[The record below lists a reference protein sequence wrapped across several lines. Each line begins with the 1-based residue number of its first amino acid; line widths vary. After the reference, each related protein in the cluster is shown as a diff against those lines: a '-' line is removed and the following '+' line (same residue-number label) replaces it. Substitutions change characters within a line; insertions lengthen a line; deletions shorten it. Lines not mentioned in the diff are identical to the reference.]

1 MVPTYILFIA
11 TKNIVEI
18 NDLKMLLEN
27 EFEMKDLVAVKRY
40 SEWRFRG
47 YKGETIIHFLI
58 KIHIETLL
66 II

>member
-1 MVPTYILFIA
+1 MVLTYILLIA

-27 EFEMKDLVAVKRY
+27 EFETKDLVAAKRY

-47 YKGETIIHFLI
+47 GETIIHFLI